1 MRFLFI
7 ILIICFGC
15 QNKQINKS
23 PKPIDT
29 KFKEDNRDWEYLY
42 ALELKSALENDDD
55 VAFHFFWTYYLQAR
69 YENKLKRLDKNQ
81 STY

>member
-29 KFKEDNRDWEYLY
+29 KLKEDNRDWEYLY

-55 VAFHFFWTYYLQAR
+55 VAFHFFWVHYLQAR
-69 YENKLKRLDKNQ
+69 YENKFKRLDKNK